1 MTVNLPTE
9 LLRTFVAVV
18 ECSTM
23 LKASERIN
31 VTPSAIS
38 LQIKRL
44 EEIVG
49 MPLFFRDARR
59 LNLSSAGQTLLTY
72 ARTLLSCN
80 DEAVETLMGER
91 STEAISLGVVEDFA
105 PALLIGTLRHF
116 AAINPES
123 RVSLRICGSRELRD
137 LVHSNRLDL
146 AVIISEVGDPQTV
159 AIKPVSWYGK
169 QVLVEQEVLPLVLL
183 ETPCI
188 FRTMGIAALEQAG
201 IAYEIVVETT
211 SASMLHAALDA
222 GLGIA
227 PRTATFMRDDP
238 IHRISGLPDLGNVGY
253 TVIDNTLASRS
264 TARLRQL
271 LSAALR
277 DI

>member
-1 MTVNLPTE
+1 MAINLPME

-18 ECSTM
+18 DCSTM

-59 LNLSSAGQTLLTY
+59 LTLSSAGQTLLTY
-72 ARTLLSCN
+72 ARTVLSFN

-91 STEAISLGVVEDFA
+91 STGAISLGIVEDFA
-105 PALLIGTLRHF
+105 PTLLVGTLRLF
-116 AAINPES
+116 AAMNPES
-123 RVSLRICGSRELRD
+123 RLSLRICGSRELRE
-137 LVHSNRLDL
+137 LVQSNRLDL
-146 AVIISEVGDPQTV
+146 AVIISDIDDPHIV
-159 AIKPVSWYGK
+159 ASKQVSWYGK
-169 QVLVEQEVLPLVLL
+169 QALVEREVLPLVLL

-188 FRTMGIAALEQAG
+188 FRTLGLAALESAG
-201 IAYEIVVETT
+201 IPYEIVVETT
-211 SASMLHAALDA
+211 SASILHAALEA
-222 GLGIA
+222 GLGVA
-227 PRTATFMRDDP
+227 PRTATFMMDGP
-238 IHRISGLPDLGNVGY
+238 TNRITGLPELGEVGY
-253 TVIDNTLASRS
+253 AVIDNALASRG
-264 TARLRQL
+264 TGRLRQL

-277 DI
+277 EM